1 MATAFLVAEACAVCA
16 RDWPSREVPT
26 IYTLESI
33 DAQVPPQPIYDH
45 CVEDEDP
52 ALFEAL
58 LADRRRFW
66 GAGGAP
72 SLRSREQ
79 TRGAEESRLR

>member
-1 MATAFLVAEACAVCA
+1 MAELPPNRMATAFLVAEACAVCA

-26 IYTLESI
+26 IYTQESI
-33 DAQVPPQPIYDH
+33 DAQVPPEPICDH

-52 ALFEAL
+52 TLFEAL

-66 GAGGAP
+66 G
-72 SLRSREQ
+72 S
-79 TRGAEESRLR
+79 